1 MLREIFGIDRSDLEA
16 SYRTMTDAMKPSTA
30 AVHRPRGTM
39 TSARCRS
46 WLRELSMRFAWLLV
60 ARHGARQSYCVE
72 YRNSLAVLLHGL
84 ARDVALS
91 HLCEPVHC
99 YSHAVS
105 MAWESNA
112 SLKRSP
118 LLTR

>member
-1 MLREIFGIDRSDLEA
+1 MQREIFGSDRSDLEA
-16 SYRTMTDAMKPSTA
+16 SYRTMTDAIKPSTVA
-30 AVHRPRGTM
+30 DRRPTGSM
-39 TSARCRS
+39 TVARCRS
-46 WLRELSMRFAWLLV
+46 WLRELSTRFAWFLL
-60 ARHGARQSYCVE
+60 ARHGSRQSYCAA
-72 YRNSLAVLLHGL
+72 YRTSLAVLLRGL
-84 ARDVALS
+84 ARDVALC

>member
-1 MLREIFGIDRSDLEA
+1 M
-16 SYRTMTDAMKPSTA
+16 
-30 AVHRPRGTM
+30 V
-39 TSARCRS
+39 RCRS
-46 WLRELSMRFAWLLV
+46 WLRELSTRLAWNLV
-60 ARHGARQSYCVE
+60 ARHGFRQSYCPE
-72 YRNSLAVLLHGL
+72 YRTSLAVLLHGL

-99 YSHAVS
+99 YSRAAS
-105 MAWESNA
+105 LTWETGA